1 MTKGKTLMSKTVV
14 SLTFHQISTEV
25 AEELMKVCRGPGFTP
40 VSPPA
45 EEEELEDE
53 VDEAEPE
60 EEDEELA
67 PKAKSKKKKAPT
79 RDDVL
84 DALRAYAEEHSKE
97 KAIKILEKVGGVK
110 SALKLEEDKFEKVI
124 NALAI

>member
-1 MTKGKTLMSKTVV
+1 MSKILI
-14 SLTFHQISTEV
+14 SLTIHQISSEL
-25 AEELMKVCRGPGFTP
+25 AEDVMKFLKNGRPDLVVKPEQP
-40 VSPPA
+40 
-45 EEEELEDE
+45 EEETELEDE
-53 VDEAEPE
+53 VDDAEPE
-60 EEDEELA
+60 EEDELA

>member
-1 MTKGKTLMSKTVV
+1 MSKILI
-14 SLTFHQISTEV
+14 SLTIHQISSEL
-25 AEELMKVCRGPGFTP
+25 AEDVMKFLKNDRPDLVVKPEQP
-40 VSPPA
+40 
-45 EEEELEDE
+45 EEETELEDE
-53 VDEAEPE
+53 VDDAEPE
-60 EEDEELA
+60 EEEDELA

-97 KAIKILEKVGGVK
+97 KAIKVLEKVGGVK